1 MKTPQLFR
9 VLLNNPI
16 FAQIYFAQTINLI
29 GDAFTWLGLGLLA
42 FELAQDKAG
51 IILATALTLRVIT
64 FVIISPIAGVLA
76 DRVDRKK
83 VMFITHLARM
93 FLVSLLPFVNTAW
106 QFYAIVLSL
115 NIFYAFFTPTYTA
128 TIPLVTNETDYK
140 KAIALS
146 SATYQLLGVLGPG
159 LAGGLASIIGTR
171 QIFFLDA
178 ITFALATIL
187 IVTLPKKLIVNQS
200 EKKSN
205 NLTNERL
212 DILTGSFCIFNDP
225 LIRYG
230 LLMQMV
236 VSIAGANILVNTVS
250 YVQATLQ
257 LGKLEYGWVM
267 ASFGIGATLASISLG
282 YLYQQKQPT
291 FFLNIGAIVMTLVLF
306 PANHINLSGL
316 LILWLLAGIGQTLV
330 NLTMQTMIAER
341 VALEIQGRV
350 YGAHFAWSHLWWVFA
365 YPLAGWM
372 GNKFPDANFF
382 FGSLV
387 SSILLIIAYILF
399 KPNQV
404 DTLNTG
410 IWHEHLHQ
418 HDLDH
423 AHYHSSFPTNEGSHS
438 HIHFHKSIFS
448 KDNITK

>member
-1 MKTPQLFR
+1 MKIPQLFR
-9 VLLNNPI
+9 VLSNNPI

-76 DRVDRKK
+76 DRIDRKK

-128 TIPLVTNETDYK
+128 TIPLVTSETDYK

-187 IVTLPKKLIVNQS
+187 IVTLPQKLIVNQS
-200 EKKSN
+200 QTKSN
-205 NLTNERL
+205 NLTNKRL
-212 DILTGSFCIFNDP
+212 DILTGSFCIFNDR

-236 VSIAGANILVNTVS
+236 TSIAGANILVNTVT

-267 ASFGIGATLASISLG
+267 ASFGIGATLASIGLG
-282 YLYQQKQPT
+282 YLYQKKQLSML
-291 FFLNIGAIVMTLVLF
+291 FLNLGAIVMTISLL
-306 PANHINLSGL
+306 PANQISLPGL
-316 LILWLLAGIGQTLV
+316 LILWLIAGIGQTLV

-350 YGAHFAWSHLWWVFA
+350 YGAHFAWSHLWWAFA
-365 YPLAGWM
+365 YPLAGWL
-372 GNKFPDANFF
+372 GNQFPDVNFF
-382 FGSLV
+382 LGSLI
-387 SSILLIIAYILF
+387 SSIILIIAYILF

-404 DTLNTG
+404 DILNTG

-418 HDLDH
+418 HDLEH
-423 AHYHSSFPTNEGSHS
+423 EHYHAASFPTNEGSHS
-438 HIHFHKSIFS
+438 HIHFHKFNHS
-448 KDNITK
+448 